1 MVAEKR
7 GYKRE
12 DIEQHLGEDVVIY
25 QDVMFLPVR
34 IFSIPRL
41 LLVIKCMGAGGNIVL
56 AEKWNVF

>member
-1 MVAEKR
+1 MSLF
-7 GYKRE
+7 
-12 DIEQHLGEDVVIY
+12 I

-34 IFSIPRL
+34 KFSIPRL

>member
-1 MVAEKR
+1 MAKR
-7 GYKRE
+7 DNKKLKILNNVE
-12 DIEQHLGEDVVIY
+12 DKMLVFI

-34 IFSIPRL
+34 KFSIPRL